1 MSDSDSEEIEYQYSD
16 DSDSEAEETAA
27 PQEDSGD
34 EGKEENKEDKE
45 KALKTPKSKHTDA
58 NPNAPPTGGSRTSQ
72 SPHSDFGSPSC
83 TNLDLPRLVPS
94 SSLKS
99 EMQTILSE
107 IIEMLSIP
115 EEAAGA
121 LMRSFKWNKEK
132 LIASYFDDPERTL
145 EKAGVL
151 KRVRA
156 IEDRMESAPN
166 TPRTPK
172 RSSPR
177 ATTRSTSKIC
187 PPAEESKG
195 EGAFLN
201 CKICCDDELTLPEM
215 FSMPCSHNFCT
226 DCWRGFLSNKI
237 SEGPAC
243 VYSLCPEAG
252 CTEIVSGEEVKS
264 MCPDKMSEWE
274 KYELRSFVDLNKNTR
289 WCPGTDCTMVAIT
302 KTGSGEVYCGCG
314 TGFCVKCG
322 EEPHNPVVCKD
333 LSLWL
338 EKCQNESETANWIL
352 ANTKK
357 CPKCAT
363 RIEKNQGCNHMVCQ
377 QCKFEFCWICCQPWE
392 DHGANTGG
400 YYKCNK
406 FAADKNSDDQSD
418 AAKAQRELD
427 RYLHYYQRYH
437 AHAQAQKFAK
447 KQLEQTE
454 QRMVQLQDGNTN
466 TSWIDVQFL
475 KTATEQLVECRRLLK
490 YTYTFA
496 YYLDPEDKTGKKE
509 RFEHHQEMLEK
520 FTENLSEL
528 SEQSLDKMD
537 RTSVVNM
544 TRVVDRFVKNI
555 IKYVE
560 DGMEI
565 DD

>member
-34 EGKEENKEDKE
+34 EGKEEVRETRLPDVRRRQLNDTQFFSNARHASPPTLNTTQNKEDKE

-195 EGAFLN
+195 EGAFLT

-322 EEPHNPVVCKD
+322 EVRK
-333 LSLWL
+333 
-338 EKCQNESETANWIL
+338 
-352 ANTKK
+352 
-357 CPKCAT
+357 
-363 RIEKNQGCNHMVCQ
+363 
-377 QCKFEFCWICCQPWE
+377 
-392 DHGANTGG
+392 
-400 YYKCNK
+400 
-406 FAADKNSDDQSD
+406 
-418 AAKAQRELD
+418 
-427 RYLHYYQRYH
+427 
-437 AHAQAQKFAK
+437 
-447 KQLEQTE
+447 
-454 QRMVQLQDGNTN
+454 
-466 TSWIDVQFL
+466 
-475 KTATEQLVECRRLLK
+475 
-490 YTYTFA
+490 
-496 YYLDPEDKTGKKE
+496 GK
-509 RFEHHQEMLEK
+509 
-520 FTENLSEL
+520 
-528 SEQSLDKMD
+528 
-537 RTSVVNM
+537 V
-544 TRVVDRFVKNI
+544 
-555 IKYVE
+555 Y
-560 DGMEI
+560 
-565 DD
+565 

>member
-1 MSDSDSEEIEYQYSD
+1 MSESDSEEIEYQYSD
-16 DSDSEAEETAA
+16 DSDSDAEETAA

-34 EGKEENKEDKE
+34 EERKEESKDE
-45 KALKTPKSKHTDA
+45 KPNPLKTPSGKHTNA
-58 NPNAPPTGGSRTSQ
+58 NPNAPPTGSSRFSL
-72 SPHSDFGSPSC
+72 SPDYSSPSSS
-83 TNLDLPRLVPS
+83 TEDPRLVPS
-94 SSLKS
+94 SSLKG
-99 EMQTILSE
+99 EMLNVLEE

-121 LMRSFKWNKEK
+121 LMRCFKWNKEK
-132 LIASYFDDPERTL
+132 LIASYFDDPERCL
-145 EKAGVL
+145 QKAGVL
-151 KRVRA
+151 KRVRML
-156 IEDRMESAPN
+156 EDRQDASAP
-166 TPRTPK
+166 TKTSRPLTPSRTSPRT
-172 RSSPR
+172 
-177 ATTRSTSKIC
+177 ATRSTPL
-187 PPAEESKG
+187 PPSSP
-195 EGAFLN
+195 LPQT
-201 CKICCDDELTLPEM
+201 CLICCDDDLTPSEM
-215 FSMPCSHNFCT
+215 YSMPCSHSFCC
-226 DCWRGFLSNKI
+226 DCWSGFLGNKI
-237 SEGPAC
+237 DEGPSC
-243 VYSLCPEAG
+243 VYAKCPQAG
-252 CTEIVSGEEVKS
+252 CEEIVSGEEVKAMAPS
-264 MCPDKMSEWE
+264 KISQWD

-302 KTGSGEVYCGCG
+302 KAGVGDVKCSCG
-314 TGFCVKCG
+314 TSFCVKCG
-322 EEPHNPVVCKD
+322 EEPHTPVVCKD

-377 QCKFEFCWICCQPWE
+377 QCKHEFCWICVQPWE

-406 FAADKNSDDQSD
+406 FSDKSNSDDQSD

-437 AHAQAQKFAK
+437 AHSQAQKFAK
-447 KQLEQTE
+447 KQLQQTE
-454 QRMVQLQDGNTN
+454 QRMVQLQDGSAH

-475 KTATEQLVECRRLLK
+475 KTATEQLVECRRVLK

-496 YYLDPEDKTGKKE
+496 YYLDPSDKTGKKE

-537 RTSVVNM
+537 RTGVVNM
-544 TRVVDRFVKNI
+544 TRVVDRFVKNLC
-555 IKYVE
+555 KYVE

-565 DD
+565 ED